1 MKSIRV
7 ILFIIL
13 TLPIYSQDWLKELI
27 VTDEDKFK
35 NQTINY
41 LFGNMTS
48 DKQIEFNLWQVK
60 DTSGINNFIWLN
72 MRLGKWYDIKRNEP
86 SLVLLV
92 DGEKLE
98 YTASEVKSDYDNNKN
113 FRDKAYYPVSVD
125 DLNKF
130 AFAKDIQMAIYTEK
144 GRLETSFIEQS
155 FKLVKMFWEKFIFNK

>member
-1 MKSIRV
+1 MKYLIV
-7 ILFIIL
+7 FVFLLFAY
-13 TLPIYSQDWLKELI
+13 PIYSQDWLKELI

-41 LFGNMTS
+41 LFGNLTS

-60 DTSGINNFIWLN
+60 DTSGVNNFIWLN

-98 YTASEVKSDYDNNKN
+98 YTASEVKTDYDNNKN

-130 AFAKDIQMAIYTEK
+130 AFAKEIQMAIYTEK
-144 GRLETSFIEQS
+144 GRLETSFIERS
-155 FKLVKMFWEKFIFNK
+155 FKLVKLFWEKFIFNK

>member
-1 MKSIRV
+1 MRFIRV
-7 ILFIIL
+7 FVFLII
-13 TLPIYSQDWLKELI
+13 TIPIYSQDWLKELI

-60 DTSGINNFIWLN
+60 DTAGINNYIWLN

-98 YTASEVKSDYDNNKN
+98 YTASEVKADYDKNKH

-155 FKLVKMFWEKFIFNK
+155 FKLVKMFWEKFIFNQ